1 VQRVAPTE
9 EKEDIMTRRT
19 LTWLPAAVAA
29 LLLLSAVPVQ
39 AKQPDQKPINGKI
52 ELTLNVQPC
61 PDGRF
66 LTWTGT
72 VIIDGVAYGFAD
84 EPSPWEISQA
94 PNEKFFYYEEIWT
107 IFELEA
113 DENPNTEPLLACN
126 ADAVL
131 EGTNNGWGTSGRA
144 FRADGEV
151 TDSADAGPFANVEPG
166 SRMIW
171 RGRVLGPQPPTPG
184 SVFQATMH
192 ITP

>member
-1 VQRVAPTE
+1 
-9 EKEDIMTRRT
+9 MTRRI
-19 LTWLPAAVAA
+19 LNWLPAAVAA
-29 LLLLSAVPVQ
+29 LLLVSAVPVQ
-39 AKQPDQKPINGKI
+39 AKQPDQKPINGKADW
-52 ELTLNVQPC
+52 TLNLQPC
-61 PDGRF
+61 ENDGRF

-72 VIIDGVAYGFAD
+72 VIIDGETYGWAD
-84 EPSPWEISQA
+84 EPTTDWVMSQA

-107 IFELEA
+107 IFELEG
-113 DENPNTEPLLACN
+113 DENPNTDPLLACE

-131 EGTNNGWGTSGRA
+131 EGTNNGWGTSGGA

-184 SVFQATMH
+184 SLFQATMH
-192 ITP
+192 ITH

>member
-1 VQRVAPTE
+1 MESIMIRRV
-9 EKEDIMTRRT
+9 
-19 LTWLPAAVAA
+19 LNWLPVGVAA
-29 LLLLSAVPVQ
+29 LLLVSAVPAQ

-52 ELTLNVQPC
+52 ELTLNLQPC
-61 PDGRF
+61 DDGRF

-72 VIIDGVAYGFAD
+72 VIIDGVTYGWAD
-84 EPSPWEISQA
+84 EPTPWEISHA

-113 DENPNTEPLLACN
+113 DEDPNTQPLLACN

-131 EGTNNGWGTSGRA
+131 EGTNNGWGTSGGA

-151 TDSADAGPFANVEPG
+151 TDSADAGPFASVEPG

-171 RGRVLGPQPPTPG
+171 RGRALGPQPPTPG
-184 SVFQATMH
+184 TQFKATMH
-192 ITP
+192 ITH